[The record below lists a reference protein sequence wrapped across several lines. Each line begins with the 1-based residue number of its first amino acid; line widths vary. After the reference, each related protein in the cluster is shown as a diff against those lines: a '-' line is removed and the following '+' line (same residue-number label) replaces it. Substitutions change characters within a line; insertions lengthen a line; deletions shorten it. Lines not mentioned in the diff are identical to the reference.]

1 MQDLGRIEIDI
12 TASAGEPGSTSATG
26 GGGGDEGDAG
36 GGGGGGTRGV
46 LARIAAAMR
55 GVVATITKFAMVLSA
70 IGGVIAGVVNKVVD
84 GLKRLHAITMEVH
97 NALRDYSPAIQVA
110 EMMNE
115 IAMMQT
121 KFRLAGTAGTGL
133 AAMATEQGRID
144 RAMLELKTTVAG
156 FGAAILTPILRLI
169 ARTLEIINAY
179 VPRIQEMLAQLL
191 TYIGE
196 LVRSLGGMFT
206 AAGSSVFGTGLS
218 RMFPGI
224 FPGLVGSGQ
233 MLEVLGN
240 KIITMADDVRAINRN
255 TSPTSMVD
263 INQPFLDDLRLMGAK
278 I

>member
-26 GGGGDEGDAG
+26 GGGAGGGDEG
-36 GGGGGGTRGV
+36 GGGGGVKGIA
-46 LARIAAAMR
+46 ARIALAMR
-55 GVVATITKFAMVLSA
+55 GVVATIVKFGAVLSA
-70 IGGVIAGVVNKVVD
+70 IGGVIAGVVGKVVD

-97 NALRDYSPAIQVA
+97 NALRDYSPAIQIA

-121 KFRLAGTAGTGL
+121 KFRLAGSAGAGL
-133 AAMATEQGRID
+133 AGMAAEQGRID

-169 ARTLEIINAY
+169 ARTLELLNAY
-179 VPRIQEMLAQLL
+179 IPRIQEMLANVL

-196 LVRSLGGMFT
+196 LVRSLGTAFS
-206 AAGSSVFGTGLS
+206 AAGSTMFGTGLS

-224 FPGLVGSGQ
+224 APGLTATGGLFQ
-233 MLEVLGN
+233 VLGD
-240 KIITMADDVRAINRN
+240 KIVSMADDVRAINRN
-255 TSPTSMVD
+255 TSPTSTID
-263 INQPFLDDLRLMGAK
+263 INQPFLDDLRLMGAN

>member
-26 GGGGDEGDAG
+26 GGGAGGGDEG
-36 GGGGGGTRGV
+36 GGGGGVKGIA
-46 LARIAAAMR
+46 ARIALAMR
-55 GVVATITKFAMVLSA
+55 GVVATIVKFGAVLSA
-70 IGGVIAGVVNKVVD
+70 IGGVIAGVVEKVVD

-97 NALRDYSPAIQVA
+97 NALRDYSPAIQIA

-121 KFRLAGTAGTGL
+121 KFRLAGSAGAGL
-133 AAMATEQGRID
+133 AGMAAEQGRID

-169 ARTLEIINAY
+169 ARTLELLNAY
-179 VPRIQEMLAQLL
+179 IPRIQEMLANIL

-196 LVRSLGGMFT
+196 LVRSLGTMFS
-206 AAGSSVFGTGLS
+206 AAGSAMFSSGLN

-224 FPGLVGSGQ
+224 FPGIAGSGQ
-233 MLEVLGN
+233 FLQVLGD
-240 KIITMADDVRAINRN
+240 KIVTMADDVRAINRN
-255 TSPTSMVD
+255 TSPTSTID
-263 INQPFLDDLRLMGAK
+263 INQPFLDDLRLMGAN

>member
-12 TASAGEPGSTSATG
+12 TTSAGEPGSTSATG
-26 GGGGDEGDAG
+26 GGGGDEGGDG
-36 GGGGGGTRGV
+36 GGGRGTRSV
-46 LARIAAAMR
+46 LSRIALAMR
-55 GVVATITKFAMVLSA
+55 GVAGAIAKAGMVIA
-70 IGGVIAGVVNKVVD
+70 VIVGVIAKVVEKVIE
-84 GLKRLHAITMEVH
+84 GLKRLYAITMEVH

-156 FGAAILTPILRLI
+156 FGAAILTPILRLS

-179 VPRIQEMLAQLL
+179 IPRIQEMLAQLL
-191 TYIGE
+191 ANFGE
-196 LVRSLGGMFT
+196 LVRNAGAMFFS
-206 AAGSSVFGTGLS
+206 AHSSVFGTGLS
-218 RMFPGI
+218 RMFPTI
-224 FPGLVGSGQ
+224 APGLFGTGLT
-233 MLEVLGN
+233 LEVLGN

>member
-26 GGGGDEGDAG
+26 GGGAGGGDEG
-36 GGGGGGTRGV
+36 GGGGGVKGIA
-46 LARIAAAMR
+46 ARIALAMR
-55 GVVATITKFAMVLSA
+55 GVVAAIVKFGAVLSA
-70 IGGVIAGVVNKVVD
+70 IGGVIAGVVGKVVD

-97 NALRDYSPAIQVA
+97 NDLRDYSPAIQIA

-121 KFRLAGTAGTGL
+121 KFRLAGSAGAGL
-133 AAMATEQGRID
+133 AGMAAEQGRID

-169 ARTLEIINAY
+169 ARTLELLNAY
-179 VPRIQEMLAQLL
+179 IPRIQEMLANIL

-196 LVRSLGGMFT
+196 LVRSLGTMFS
-206 AAGSSVFGTGLS
+206 AAGSSCSGLN

-224 FPGLVGSGQ
+224 FPVIAGSGQ
-233 MLEVLGN
+233 FLQVLGD
-240 KIITMADDVRAINRN
+240 KIVTMADDVRAINRN
-255 TSPTSMVD
+255 TSPTSTID
-263 INQPFLDDLRLMGAK
+263 INQPFLDDLRLMGAN